1 MKQGD
6 ISWYTFRAPD
16 KRRPVLIL
24 TRNSA
29 ISYLNSVT
37 VAQIT
42 TTIRGVP
49 SEVALTPLEDGVFEE
64 CVVNAYNLQTIQ
76 KNLVGELITHLSPER
91 MREVRA
97 SIEFGRIS
105 GSDVTNRPGIG
116 DCDEIEASRRESN
129 ERYEEKFENG
139 SRHSPEAKG
148 SAPQR

>member
-6 ISWYTFRAPD
+6 VYWYTFRAPD

-49 SEVALTPLEDGVFEE
+49 SEVELTPGEDGVFEE
-64 CVVNAYNLQTIQ
+64 CVVNAYNVQTIQ
-76 KNLVGELITHLSPER
+76 KAQLGDLITELSPER

-97 SIEFGRIS
+97 AIEFSLGF
-105 GSDVTNRPGIG
+105 D
-116 DCDEIEASRRESN
+116 AL
-129 ERYEEKFENG
+129 
-139 SRHSPEAKG
+139 A
-148 SAPQR
+148 